1 MGDWRKGRGGRSGGL
16 GRGVKGERGERVLYL
31 LYLPVTR
38 LQAGWIVAMH
48 AWWMEGGVGVGA
60 LLQSLCEL
68 TIIEDLRRGRAR

>member
-16 GRGVKGERGERVLYL
+16 GGGVKGERVLYL

-48 AWWMEGGVGVGA
+48 AWGMEGGVGVGA